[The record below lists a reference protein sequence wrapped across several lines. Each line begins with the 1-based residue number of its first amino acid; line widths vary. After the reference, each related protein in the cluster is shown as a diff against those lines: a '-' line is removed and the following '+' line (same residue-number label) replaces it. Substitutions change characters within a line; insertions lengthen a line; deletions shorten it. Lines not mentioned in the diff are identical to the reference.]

1 MSAIAGI
8 FLEEEKPVNRCDILA
23 MLSAMRH
30 RGPHRTGAWCA
41 GSAGMGHALLST
53 TPSSLGESLPLWDPL
68 RQLVVTADVRLDNRG
83 ELLAVLQ
90 IGRDP
95 PCETPDSELIL
106 RAYRRWGERCP
117 EKLLG
122 DFAFAIWDQQRRTL
136 FCARDHFG
144 VKPFYYLCSN
154 QGFFFASEIKALL
167 SLSQV
172 PRLLNELRIAQ
183 FLAADLQDTSITFY
197 QDILRLS
204 PAHSLTLRRGAV
216 RLHRYW
222 SLDPARE
229 IPHRSDQEYAEEF
242 RSIFMDAVRVRLPS
256 ASRVGSL
263 LSGGLDSSSVVC
275 AARQILA
282 ENPGS
287 ELHSFSAVFRDV
299 PESDES
305 PYIYSVFDGGGIE
318 AEFVES
324 GNISPLHDLPAMLAC
339 QDQPF
344 YAPNLFLHWALYR
357 AANRQNVHV
366 LFDGLDGDLTVSHGI
381 GILPELLLKGR
392 WISLARE
399 IRGLSRNFQIPVW
412 CLLRAR
418 VLRPLIPQ
426 SIWRMRQAIRDNR
439 SNAVGLRPPL
449 NPEFARR
456 IGWKPLEYT
465 NPQLPRT
472 ARGEHVFGL
481 TRGLIP
487 YVLEV
492 ADHAA
497 KSFSIE
503 PRYPFFDKR
512 LVEYCLALPAEQR
525 IFRGW
530 TRMVMRR
537 AMTGILPEKI
547 QWRGGKADLGVNF
560 FRSLLAC
567 ESKLIEEMLRNP
579 ALAIWQYADH
589 QALDRTYK
597 QSLSTESKRSVLSL
611 WQAATL
617 QTWLQQADSRRT
629 LVPRNELNEIS
640 KGDQM
645 SPRTVA
651 ARTAHS

>member
-8 FLEEEKPVNRCDILA
+8 FLEDEKPAHRDDILT
-23 MLSAMRH
+23 MLSIMHH

-41 GSAGMGHALLST
+41 GSAAMGHALLST
-53 TPSSLGESLPLWDPL
+53 APESLRESMPLWDPL
-68 RQLVVTADVRLDNRG
+68 RKLAVTAEARLDNRD
-83 ELLAVLQ
+83 ELLALLQ
-90 IGRDP
+90 FGHNPQREIP
-95 PCETPDSELIL
+95 ESEVIL
-106 RAYRRWGERCP
+106 RAYERWGERCP

-122 DFAFAIWDQQRRTL
+122 DFAFAIWDEERRTL

-144 VKPFYYLCSN
+144 VKPFYYYCSN

-167 SLSQV
+167 SLPHV
-172 PRLLNELRIAQ
+172 PRRLNEMRIAQ
-183 FLAADLQDTSITFY
+183 FLAADLHDTSITFY
-197 QDILRLS
+197 RDILRLS
-204 PAHSLTLRRGAV
+204 PGHSLTLRDGAV
-216 RLHRYW
+216 RIHRYW
-222 SLDPARE
+222 SLDPAHQLC
-229 IPHRSDQEYAEEF
+229 HRSDQEYADEF
-242 RSIFMDAVRVRLPS
+242 RSLFMDAIRVRLPNG
-256 ASRVGSL
+256 SRVGSL

-275 AARQILA
+275 AARQILT
-282 ENPGS
+282 ENPS
-287 ELHSFSAVFRDV
+287 CRLHSFSAVFRDV

-305 PYIYSVFDGGGIE
+305 PYIQSVLAGGGIE

-324 GNISPLHDLPAMLAC
+324 GNISPLQDLPAMLAS

-357 AANRQNVHV
+357 AANRQNIRV
-366 LFDGLDGDLTVSHGI
+366 LFDGLDGDVAVSHGI

-399 IRGLSRNFQIPVW
+399 MRGLSQNFH
-412 CLLRAR
+412 LRAR
-418 VLRPLIPQ
+418 NILRGRVLQPLIPRC
-426 SIWRMRQAIRDNR
+426 IWWMREAIRCSR
-439 SNAVGLRPPL
+439 SNATGLGPPL
-449 NPEFARR
+449 NPEFAQR
-456 IGWKPLEYT
+456 IGWNPLEHT
-465 NPQLPRT
+465 NPQTPRT
-472 ARGEHVFGL
+472 ARGEHFFGL

-560 FRSLLAC
+560 FRSLLTC

-579 ALAIWQYADH
+579 AQAIWQYLDH
-589 QALDRTYK
+589 QALDRTYQ
-597 QSLSTESKRSVLSL
+597 QSLTTENKRSVLSL

-617 QTWLQQADSRRT
+617 QTWLQQGDSRPT
-629 LVPRNELNEIS
+629 
-640 KGDQM
+640 
-645 SPRTVA
+645 TCA
-651 ARTAHS
+651 AN

>member
-8 FLEEEKPVNRCDILA
+8 CFSDGKPVNPNDLSKMLVA
-23 MLSAMRH
+23 MHH
-30 RGPHRTGAWCA
+30 RGPNRA
-41 GSAGMGHALLST
+41 GGWSEGPVGLGHCMLWT
-53 TPSSLGESLPLWDPL
+53 TSESLHESLPALNPTGEL
-68 RQLVVTADVRLDNRG
+68 AITADSRIDNRD
-83 ELLAVLQ
+83 ELLASLDLVS
-90 IGRDP
+90 DP
-95 PCETPDSELIL
+95 HQETTDSELIL
-106 RAYRRWGERCP
+106 RAYERWGEHCP

-122 DFAFAIWDQQRRTL
+122 DFAFAIWDQRRRAL
-136 FCARDHFG
+136 FYARDHFG
-144 VKPFYYLCSN
+144 VKPLYYYCSN

-167 SLSQV
+167 SLPQV

-183 FLAADLQDTSITFY
+183 FLAADLHDTSITFY

-204 PAHSLTLRRGAV
+204 PAHSLTLRCGAV

-229 IPHRSDQEYAEEF
+229 IRHRSDQEYAEEF
-242 RSIFMDAVRVRLPS
+242 RSIFMDAVRVRLSS

-263 LSGGLDSSSVVC
+263 LSGGLDSSSIVC

-282 ENPGS
+282 ENPGR

-305 PYIYSVFDGGGIE
+305 PYIHSVLDGGGIE

-357 AANRQNVHV
+357 AANRQNIHV

-381 GILPELLLKGR
+381 GILPELFLKGR
-392 WISLARE
+392 WISLASE
-399 IRGLSRNFQIPVW
+399 IRGLSRNFQ
-412 CLLRAR
+412 LRAR
-418 VLRPLIPQ
+418 NILRGRVLQPLIPR
-426 SIWRMRQAIRDNR
+426 SIWRMREAIRGSR
-439 SNAVGLRPPL
+439 SNAIGLRPPL

-456 IGWKPLEYT
+456 IGWKPLEHT

-472 ARGEHVFGL
+472 ARGEHFFGL

-537 AMTGILPEKI
+537 AMTGILPETI
-547 QWRGGKADLGVNF
+547 QWRGGKADLGANF

-567 ESKLIEEMLRNP
+567 ESKLIEEMLGNA
-579 ALAIWQYADH
+579 ALPIWQYADH
-589 QALDRTYK
+589 QALDRTYQ
-597 QSLSTESKRSVLSL
+597 QSLSTESKRTVLSL

-629 LVPRNELNEIS
+629 LVPRNEVNDIS
-640 KGDQM
+640 EVDQM
-645 SPRTVA
+645 GPRTVA
-651 ARTAHS
+651 ARAART